1 MGFFNRKE
9 EVLDLQ
15 LTPHGK
21 YLLSKGKMKPEYYAF
36 FDDDILY
43 DREYAG
49 PDEVQNDIS
58 DRIKTTARPRTQ
70 YNFRGIET
78 EVVKNIEDI
87 RQNRAA
93 GFSDEMRTQQA
104 YAVKHVLDAMP
115 IGTSQL
121 GNEKA
126 PAWQVYFLKGEI
138 SGSDR
143 LYSPDATLQKYTP
156 PVNIPQIQTDV
167 IYETAV
173 REHNPLSTSDVE
185 NDEADQGFLINGQEG
200 YQFEDGSEVYVKD
213 KQFLVIEL
221 IEENSEFLSSN
232 FDIEVFKVEEIKDGN
247 GNNTGQENLIPLY
260 FHKEPMPA
268 FYVDKNNILVENST
282 VNNRQR
288 GSELFSLDTDMVE
301 YYLQIDTDG
310 EIDEEIMCE
319 LDPPDT
325 AKGIYSRRLYE
336 CATDF
341 NQRQNIYQPEEVPD
355 DICDV

>member
-21 YLLSKGKMKPEYYAF
+21 YLLSKGKMKPMYYAF

-49 PDEVQNDIS
+49 PAEVQNDIS
-58 DRIKTTARPRTQ
+58 NRIKTTARPRTQ
-70 YNFRGIET
+70 HNFRGLET
-78 EVVKNIEDI
+78 EVVKNIADI
-87 RQNRAA
+87 RENKVS
-93 GFSDEMRTQQA
+93 GFSDETRTQQA

-121 GNEKA
+121 GNQKA
-126 PAWQVYFLKGEI
+126 PAWRVYFLKGEI

-143 LYSPDATLQKYTP
+143 MYTPDATLQKYTP
-156 PVNIPQIQTDV
+156 PVNIPQIRTDV
-167 IYETAV
+167 IYETGA
-173 REHNPLSTSDVE
+173 RERNPLGNGDIE
-185 NDEADQGFLINGQEG
+185 NDESDQGFLINGQEG
-200 YQFEDGSEVYVKD
+200 YSFEDGSEIYVKD
-213 KQFLVIEL
+213 KQFLVLEFT
-221 IEENSEFLSSN
+221 EENSEFLGSN
-232 FDIEVFKVEEIKDGN
+232 FDIEVFKIEQVKDSN
-247 GNNTGQENLIPLY
+247 GDNTGEENLIPLY
-260 FHKEPMPA
+260 FHKDPAPA
-268 FYVDKNNILVENST
+268 FYVDKNNILVENPPS
-282 VNNRQR
+282 NNRQR
-288 GSELFSLDTDMVE
+288 SAELFSQEADMVE

-319 LDPPDT
+319 LDPPDV

-341 NQRQNIYQPEEVPD
+341 NQRENIYEPEEVPD